1 MKAGLGP
8 ASTESSWWTA
18 VYWRA
23 LTSLTDL
30 IALIAFVA
38 LVTRVAAGLR
48 PVLPFAC
55 GALGVTFFVAI
66 LIHLLP
72 LTCMSIMRPNPTRV
86 R

>member
-48 PVLPFAC
+48 PVLPFA
-55 GALGVTFFVAI
+55 I